1 MPCHAM
7 PCHAMPCHAMF
18 QTVPVLSWAMPSH
31 QGALCVC
38 AGNIPWGE
46 LMGPQIKT
54 ELVERKNTL
63 KVSEKVKN
71 PFNVLLYYGLN
82 SDPDERNLTVEQFRD
97 IMSQIV
103 MVTGPRSLTPCVC
116 DRIMLETNGSDSR
129 RIVVPCPVL
138 SCDHIVDGCH
148 TTLKCNTNAWSP
160 NFCLSSIM
168 I

>member
-1 MPCHAM
+1 MC
-7 PCHAMPCHAMF
+7 
-18 QTVPVLSWAMPSH
+18 LS
-31 QGALCVC
+31 

-103 MVTGPRSLTPCVC
+103 MVTDPCSLTPCHHVFVC
-116 DRIMLETNGSDSR
+116 LRQT
-129 RIVVPCPVL
+129 VPIL
-138 SCDHIVDGCH
+138 
-148 TTLKCNTNAWSP
+148 
-160 NFCLSSIM
+160 
-168 I
+168 